1 MSKSFL
7 NNNTLARGLRN
18 NNPGNIRVSSSAW
31 YGKIPYTNNKD
42 WSGTPANVV
51 RSFEQF
57 NELRYGLRAL
67 MVLLNNYYFKN
78 GLKTVRSIITKYAP
92 AFENHTEAYINS
104 VIDSVGSNAIPE
116 LTEDILIKLAKA
128 IVKVENGNS
137 FTSYVTDADYKEALA
152 ISGLRLKKK

>member
-1 MSKSFL
+1 MAKSYL

-18 NNPGNIRVSSSAW
+18 NNAGNIRVSSSNW
-31 YGKIPYTNNKD
+31 VGKIPYTNNKD

-57 NELRYGLRAL
+57 IELRYGLRAL
-67 MVLLNNYYFKN
+67 MILLNNYYYKN

-104 VIDSVGSNAIPE
+104 VIASVGSNVIPE
-116 LTEDILIKLAKA
+116 LTEEILIKLAKA

-137 FTSYVTDADYKEALA
+137 FTSYVTDSDYKEAYA
-152 ISGLRLKKK
+152 MTGLRLKKK